1 MAPVK
6 DAGVAEFVGK
16 DLKAAIADLEK
27 RMRGRRRRPGIRGG
41 GAAARRDP
49 AAGGAG
55 PRPGAAAGAAARC
68 VRRCAARKA
77 RPHAGA
83 DGAGRRRLRSEQAA
97 RARGDAAA
105 GPLSLRMSSMFAGVP
120 GRREHASKHRRT
132 IKVAF
137 RYYVGLLGDL
147 PEGVGTY
154 GGDQRDP
161 VRHSTAGENVL
172 DRSKRECLMRK
183 VTMLHGSGSDT
194 SAVGGLSPAER
205 ASRQVSI
212 VVRACCPEGETSACN
227 ASTQRSRS

>member
-1 MAPVK
+1 
-6 DAGVAEFVGK
+6 
-16 DLKAAIADLEK
+16 
-27 RMRGRRRRPGIRGG
+27 
-41 GAAARRDP
+41 
-49 AAGGAG
+49 
-55 PRPGAAAGAAARC
+55 
-68 VRRCAARKA
+68 
-77 RPHAGA
+77 
-83 DGAGRRRLRSEQAA
+83 
-97 RARGDAAA
+97 
-105 GPLSLRMSSMFAGVP
+105 MFAGVP